1 MGAVGAGGRIEVDPV
16 VLLRA
21 GQRMGSIGAQ
31 LDALST
37 SLGAAL
43 GSGIASGWDPAGAH
57 FGLTYG
63 DDAQKFATTLAEAA
77 NAFKYSGQRLEAS
90 GYNYKNADAGS
101 TIGGRSPMGSVGTAP
116 SETKAVDAPTG
127 PSGAIV
133 PPPPNWWLIDG
144 LLNAIPF
151 IGPVAGAVMTW
162 PQGNPSL
169 MRLTAAQW
177 KNFAT
182 GLAAFNDDV
191 PALKTAVSQERIP
204 EGPKIQECLGQ
215 LGEYLPYLAEL
226 AKTIGENVDQFANGV
241 QKAQD
246 AIRRLL
252 DRISPEGLWDT
263 VTGFLTGEGDDIL
276 RQVADDVGTVL
287 ENFQQEVKGIVG
299 LLSDLSKALGE
310 ALDAF
315 QKWVKPALEA
325 TFGDEVG
332 GALADA
338 VTFYTDVQLGLING
352 VIGTVSGV
360 VSLADVD
367 VLKGMAEMALS
378 VAEDPTK
385 LPGVL
390 ENMGKQFIAYDQL
403 TGDHPGRGVGEAAFN
418 IGTLFL
424 PGAAASKTGS
434 IAKGLRY
441 GSKLLDEGRLPHIS
455 DIPGMGGGRSLPS
468 VDDLP
473 GAGPGHPGA
482 PEFTPPQ
489 LPESLAN
496 PPSAAHAPEAPR
508 TPQELGGSGGPPGG
522 GGPPDPPG
530 GRPVGPPDSG
540 PGRADGPAPQS
551 PSSGAVEPSRVS
563 EPTAPSAQT
572 PPAAPSHAPTSGDSP
587 APAAPHAPESPS
599 PASPHETGGQS
610 SSAPS
615 PSPTEHAPATPE
627 PHGNSVAEPRAD
639 GNHAPNESH
648 QPASGSHTGGTV
660 DGTHTPAGH
669 QPAAHTPSTESPGAH
684 EPTRTDNGQ
693 PHEPTRAPGD
703 TADARPHEPAAT
715 TPAAP
720 MAGGM
725 PMAPHAGGGVH
736 SPSDGPAS
744 RAPNP
749 ESSARTP
756 ESKAPQ
762 AGSPDTP
769 RTTATASAGPGP
781 SSTPSAPVDTPSS
794 PTPTAPVSP
803 AAAQH
808 LSPPSETARP
818 GPESSAPKSGDG
830 RRDGAPPAHS
840 TPHDTPGTPVAHQP
854 DPPGSH
860 PNPGAG
866 NTPNQPP
873 NPPGPVGNPADSRT
887 YGEHELDDLED
898 PAHQTAVENAL
909 RGSQGDFLMHADPRT
924 NDYGHLVN
932 DGGDT
937 VAGRSNNCLDCSLS
951 ALSSFRGE
959 PTVSVPRYPD
969 ELPDGTVDRRSGEQ
983 SGLRRAEDWLG
994 SGLLEFKHI
1003 PEHTFANP
1011 TIAAH
1016 FDALH
1021 QYVDDLGPGSS
1032 ALVVNGWH
1040 ARDFVT
1046 GDRLYH
1052 PDGRPVTEGSHAT
1065 VVVYPE
1071 DASHPVW
1078 WDPQQGLTSDHP
1090 PAWMVDH
1097 SSYVHF
1103 TPIEPSG
1110 GAHHGGAGDQGT
1122 GTGVSGADVS
1132 DRDVPSA
1139 TVPER
1144 MGGDESPKPG
1154 TDDDG
1159 RGGGSGTPGD
1169 RLGDG
1174 DHLPVPELVG
1184 DDGGRSAYDG
1194 QTDRRET
1201 GPSDLSIP
1209 VDDHPAAHRG
1219 ERADDHVSADSGVTD
1234 RSSGGDP
1241 TTSVDDREAHAP
1253 IRSEGFAV
1261 EHGDGPRQM
1270 GEPAEP
1276 GSVAGNG
1283 HDSGVGGH
1291 DPDRPSG
1298 DDRGDHEPPAT
1309 EHAPDEHQSHG
1320 DGSHD
1325 PDSHPQT
1332 DDQSAPLED
1341 GGPNDDR
1348 PADRYV
1354 QLADGTD
1361 HRVWA
1366 SNDQLRAQAS
1376 RFEAADAWLSERG
1389 LTRADV
1395 QPLLVQ
1401 PADWLNG
1408 AQRELVYGF
1417 RHEFPDVASGEGI
1430 QKITD
1435 TKQAESRLAGGSAR
1449 FPPNETG
1456 GSVSVARDTHHL
1468 DNSQSV
1474 YDGLSLEYEG
1484 TPFDPN
1490 KPVVAMRFMVDDNTA
1505 IHLPDQ
1511 QLSRLAGHGDSYDPG
1526 YPYPF
1531 TGTGFTASDH
1541 FAVPEY
1547 FLDAKTKM
1555 NPGAEMYKIN
1565 PDGSEELI
1573 AVLGTQQDWIRVVK
1587 P

>member
-77 NAFKYSGQRLEAS
+77 NAFKYSGQRLAAS

-101 TIGGRSPMGSVGTAP
+101 TIGGRTPMGSVGDAP

-127 PSGAIV
+127 PSGATV

-177 KNFAT
+177 HNFAT

-204 EGPKIQECLGQ
+204 EQPKIQECLGQ
-215 LGEYLPYLAEL
+215 LGEYLPYLADL
-226 AKTIGENVDQFANGV
+226 AKTIGENVDHFANGV

-276 RQVADDVGTVL
+276 RQVADDVGAVL

-325 TFGDEVG
+325 TFGNEVG

-338 VTFYTDVQLGLING
+338 VTFYTDVQLGLVNG
-352 VIGTVSGV
+352 VIGTVSGL

-441 GSKLLDEGRLPHIS
+441 GSKLLDEGRLPRIS

-496 PPSAAHAPEAPR
+496 PPSAPHAPEAPR

-540 PGRADGPAPQS
+540 PGRAEGPAPQS
-551 PSSGAVEPSRVS
+551 PSAGAGEPSRVS

-610 SSAPS
+610 PSEPS
-615 PSPTEHAPATPE
+615 PSPTEHSPATPE
-627 PHGNSVAEPRAD
+627 PHANGTAEPRAD
-639 GNHAPNESH
+639 GNYAPNESH
-648 QPASGSHTGGTV
+648 QPASEGHTGGTA
-660 DGTHTPAGH
+660 DGTHAPADH
-669 QPAAHTPSTESPGAH
+669 QPAAHTPTTESPGTH

-693 PHEPTRAPGD
+693 SHEPTRAPGD
-703 TADARPHEPAAT
+703 AADARPHEPAAT

-725 PMAPHAGGGVH
+725 PMAPHTGGGVH

-744 RAPNP
+744 RAPSP
-749 ESSARTP
+749 EPPARTP

-762 AGSPDTP
+762 ASSPETP
-769 RTTATASAGPGP
+769 RTTAPASAGPGP
-781 SSTPSAPVDTPSS
+781 SGTPSAPVNAPSS
-794 PTPTAPVSP
+794 HTPTAPVSP
-803 AAAQH
+803 AATQH
-808 LSPPSETARP
+808 LSPASETTRP
-818 GPESSAPKSGDG
+818 GREPSAPADRQPTPAG
-830 RRDGAPPAHS
+830 RATGNDNAGN
-840 TPHDTPGTPVAHQP
+840 PGGPQPP
-854 DPPGSH
+854 DPPNNPSHTGLHDPPANHGIAGDSLPDLSTINDQFRLADGSVD
-860 PNPGAG
+860 PDKFDEWTAAVAEAYPRIGEDGVAGVYDYTTENYQGMNPYLRDIDPLSPEQQSILGADSIDDMTDTQRSSWEERIS
-866 NTPNQPP
+866 NTDGGLAALPP
-873 NPPGPVGNPADSRT
+873 YRADPADAMSTTWRGMHASDELLGQLKV
-887 YGEHELDDLED
+887 GEVFED
-898 PAHQTAVENAL
+898 PAYLSTSLDSRVAGDFAL
-909 RGSQGDFLMHADPRT
+909 SADPGRTPTLLSIEGYNGVDVSQISRYTTEAEILFPRGSRF
-924 NDYGHLVN
+924 
-932 DGGDT
+932 
-937 VAGRSNNCLDCSLS
+937 
-951 ALSSFRGE
+951 E
-959 PTVSVPRYPD
+959 
-969 ELPDGTVDRRSGEQ
+969 
-983 SGLRRAEDWLG
+983 
-994 SGLLEFKHI
+994 
-1003 PEHTFANP
+1003 
-1011 TIAAH
+1011 
-1016 FDALH
+1016 
-1021 QYVDDLGPGSS
+1021 
-1032 ALVVNGWH
+1032 
-1040 ARDFVT
+1040 VT
-1046 GDRLYH
+1046 
-1052 PDGRPVTEGSHAT
+1052 SH
-1065 VVVYPE
+1065 
-1071 DASHPVW
+1071 D
-1078 WDPQQGLTSDHP
+1078 
-1090 PAWMVDH
+1090 
-1097 SSYVHF
+1097 
-1103 TPIEPSG
+1103 
-1110 GAHHGGAGDQGT
+1110 
-1122 GTGVSGADVS
+1122 
-1132 DRDVPSA
+1132 
-1139 TVPER
+1139 
-1144 MGGDESPKPG
+1144 
-1154 TDDDG
+1154 
-1159 RGGGSGTPGD
+1159 
-1169 RLGDG
+1169 
-1174 DHLPVPELVG
+1174 VG
-1184 DDGGRSAYDG
+1184 DDG
-1194 QTDRRET
+1194 
-1201 GPSDLSIP
+1201 LIHI
-1209 VDDHPAAHRG
+1209 VL
-1219 ERADDHVSADSGVTD
+1219 
-1234 RSSGGDP
+1234 
-1241 TTSVDDREAHAP
+1241 
-1253 IRSEGFAV
+1253 
-1261 EHGDGPRQM
+1261 RQI
-1270 GEPAEP
+1270 
-1276 GSVAGNG
+1276 
-1283 HDSGVGGH
+1283 
-1291 DPDRPSG
+1291 
-1298 DDRGDHEPPAT
+1298 
-1309 EHAPDEHQSHG
+1309 
-1320 DGSHD
+1320 
-1325 PDSHPQT
+1325 
-1332 DDQSAPLED
+1332 
-1341 GGPNDDR
+1341 
-1348 PADRYV
+1348 
-1354 QLADGTD
+1354 
-1361 HRVWA
+1361 
-1366 SNDQLRAQAS
+1366 
-1376 RFEAADAWLSERG
+1376 
-1389 LTRADV
+1389 
-1395 QPLLVQ
+1395 QP
-1401 PADWLNG
+1401 
-1408 AQRELVYGF
+1408 
-1417 RHEFPDVASGEGI
+1417 
-1430 QKITD
+1430 
-1435 TKQAESRLAGGSAR
+1435 
-1449 FPPNETG
+1449 
-1456 GSVSVARDTHHL
+1456 
-1468 DNSQSV
+1468 
-1474 YDGLSLEYEG
+1474 
-1484 TPFDPN
+1484 
-1490 KPVVAMRFMVDDNTA
+1490 
-1505 IHLPDQ
+1505 
-1511 QLSRLAGHGDSYDPG
+1511 
-1526 YPYPF
+1526 
-1531 TGTGFTASDH
+1531 
-1541 FAVPEY
+1541 
-1547 FLDAKTKM
+1547 
-1555 NPGAEMYKIN
+1555 
-1565 PDGSEELI
+1565 
-1573 AVLGTQQDWIRVVK
+1573 
-1587 P
+1587 

>member
-1 MGAVGAGGRIEVDPV
+1 MGAVAAGGRIEVDPV

-63 DDAQKFATTLAEAA
+63 DDAQKFANTLAEAA
-77 NAFKYSGQRLEAS
+77 NAFKYSGQRLEAT

-101 TIGGRSPMGSVGTAP
+101 TIGGRSPMGSVGAAP
-116 SETKAVDAPTG
+116 GETKAVDVPTG
-127 PSGAIV
+127 ASGAIV

-151 IGPVAGAVMTW
+151 IGSVAGAVMTW

-191 PALKTAVSQERIP
+191 PALKTAVSQQHIP
-204 EGPKIQECLGQ
+204 EQPKIQECLGQ

-338 VTFYTDVQLGLING
+338 VTFYTDVQLGLINS
-352 VIGTVSGV
+352 VIGTVSGL

-403 TGDHPGRGVGEAAFN
+403 TGDHPGRGVGEAAGN
-418 IGTLFL
+418 IGMLFL
-424 PGAAASKTGS
+424 PGGAATRTGS
-434 IAKGLRY
+434 VARGLRY
-441 GSKLLDEGRLPHIS
+441 GSKLLDEGRLPRFS

-496 PPSAAHAPEAPR
+496 PPSAPHAPEAPR

-540 PGRADGPAPQS
+540 PGRADGPTPQS
-551 PSSGAVEPSRVS
+551 PSSVAGEPPRVS
-563 EPTAPSAQT
+563 EPTAPS
-572 PPAAPSHAPTSGDSP
+572 PSHAPSSGDAL
-587 APAAPHAPESPS
+587 APAAPHAPESSS
-599 PASPHETGGQS
+599 PASPGGQS
-610 SSAPS
+610 LSEPG
-615 PSPTEHAPATPE
+615 PSPTEHSPATPGQ
-627 PHGNSVAEPRAD
+627 HGNGVAEPRAD
-639 GNHAPNESH
+639 GNHAPNESR
-648 QPASGSHTGGTV
+648 QPYSEGHNGGTA
-660 DGTHTPAGH
+660 DGTPAPAHH
-669 QPAAHTPSTESPGAH
+669 QPAAHTPTTESPGTH
-684 EPTRTDNGQ
+684 EPARTDNGQ
-693 PHEPTRAPGD
+693 SHGPTHAPGD
-703 TADARPHEPAAT
+703 AADARPHEPAAT
-715 TPAAP
+715 TPATP

-744 RAPNP
+744 RAPSP
-749 ESSARTP
+749 ESPTRTP

-762 AGSPDTP
+762 SGSPETP
-769 RTTATASAGPGP
+769 RTSAPASAGPGP
-781 SSTPSAPVDTPSS
+781 SSTPSAPVNAPSS
-794 PTPTAPVSP
+794 HTPTAPVSP
-803 AAAQH
+803 AATEH
-808 LSPPSETARP
+808 LSSPSETTRP
-818 GPESSAPKSGDG
+818 GTESSAPKSGDG
-830 RRDGAPPAHS
+830 IRDGSLPPRE
-840 TPHDTPGTPVAHQP
+840 TPGTPVAHQP

-860 PNPGAG
+860 PGHGTG
-866 NTPNQPP
+866 NTPNQPT
-873 NPPGPVGNPADSRT
+873 NPPGPVGNPADART
-887 YGEHELDDLED
+887 FGPGELTPVEQ
-898 PAHQTAVENAL
+898 PAFQRAVEDAL
-909 RGSQGDFLMHADPRT
+909 RDHQGNYIAHADPRT

-932 DGGDT
+932 DGGPS
-937 VAGRSNNCLDCSLS
+937 VPGRGNNCLDSSLS
-951 ALSSFRGE
+951 ALSSFRGD
-959 PTVSVPRYPD
+959 PTVSAPRHPD
-969 ELPDGTVDRRSGEQ
+969 KLPDGTVDRRSGEQ
-983 SGLRRAEDWLG
+983 GGLRRAEDWLG
-994 SGLLEFKHI
+994 GGLLEFTHI
-1003 PEHTFANP
+1003 PAHTFPNP
-1011 TIAAH
+1011 TIADH
-1016 FDALH
+1016 FEALH
-1021 QYVDDLGPGSS
+1021 RYIESLGPGSS

-1040 ARDFVT
+1040 ARDIHT
-1046 GDRLYH
+1046 GERLYH
-1052 PDGRPVTEGSHAT
+1052 PDGTPVTDGSHAT
-1065 VVVYPE
+1065 AIVYPE
-1071 DASHPVW
+1071 GASHPVW
-1078 WDPQQGLTSDHP
+1078 WDPQQSLTSDHP
-1090 PAWMVDH
+1090 PAWMVDE
-1097 SSYVHF
+1097 SSYLNF

-1110 GAHHGGAGDQGT
+1110 GMHHGGTGNQGT
-1122 GTGVSGADVS
+1122 SAGISGADVFH
-1132 DRDVPSA
+1132 RDIPGS
-1139 TVPER
+1139 TDPER
-1144 MGGDESPKPG
+1144 MGGNESLEPRTDGDEPG
-1154 TDDDG
+1154 GWTG
-1159 RGGGSGTPGD
+1159 PSGD
-1169 RLGDG
+1169 RFGDG
-1174 DHLPVPELVG
+1174 DRVSVPQLVG
-1184 DDGGRSAYDG
+1184 EDGGGRLHDVQADG
-1194 QTDRRET
+1194 GQ
-1201 GPSDLSIP
+1201 PSRKPDLSVP
-1209 VDDHPAAHRG
+1209 VDNHDSAHPGGRP
-1219 ERADDHVSADSGVTD
+1219 DDHVSADGGVTD
-1234 RSSGGDP
+1234 RSLGTDSTSP
-1241 TTSVDDREAHAP
+1241 TPDREKYVDNG
-1253 IRSEGFAV
+1253 SDGLAV
-1261 EHGDGPRQM
+1261 ERGDVPR
-1270 GEPAEP
+1270 GVDEPPEP
-1276 GSVAGNG
+1276 GSVADGG
-1283 HDSGVGGH
+1283 HDSGVGEH
-1291 DPDRPSG
+1291 ELDRPSG
-1298 DDRGDHEPPAT
+1298 NDRGDHELPAT
-1309 EHAPDEHQSHG
+1309 DHSPDDEHEAYG
-1320 DGSHD
+1320 DGSN
-1325 PDSHPQT
+1325 DSDGHHQT
-1332 DDQSAPLED
+1332 D
-1341 GGPNDDR
+1341 GG

-1376 RFEAADAWLSERG
+1376 RFEAPDAWLAERE

-1395 QPLLVQ
+1395 QPILVQ

-1408 AQRELVYGF
+1408 AQRDLLYGF
-1417 RHEFPDVASGEGI
+1417 RHEFPDVANGEGI

-1435 TKQAESRLAGGSAR
+1435 TAQADSRLAGGSLR
-1449 FPPNETG
+1449 FPPDETG
-1456 GSVSVARDTHHL
+1456 GSVSVARDTHQL
-1468 DNSQSV
+1468 DDSQSI
-1474 YDGLSLEYEG
+1474 YDGLGLEYEN
-1484 TPFDPN
+1484 TSFDPN
-1490 KPVVAMRFMVDDNTA
+1490 EPVVAMRFTVDDNTE

-1511 QLSRLAGHGDSYDPG
+1511 QLSRLSGHGDSYDPG

-1541 FAVPEY
+1541 FTVPEY
-1547 FLDAKTKM
+1547 FLDPKTKM

-1573 AVLGTQQDWIRVVK
+1573 AVLGTQSRWIRVST